1 MHVIKS
7 QEQGNP
13 SIIIISMGDLNSLL
27 RGRVPVPVQDS
38 PSQPPAFT
46 NTIRVLHC
54 SQKMITLQHDIKRY
68 YTTTH
73 TRTMNISGSRD
84 P

>member
-1 MHVIKS
+1 
-7 QEQGNP
+7 
-13 SIIIISMGDLNSLL
+13 MGDLNSLL
-27 RGRVPVPVQDS
+27 RVPVPVPVPVPVQDS

-68 YTTTH
+68 YSTIRT
-73 TRTMNISGSRD
+73 TMNISGSRD